1 MPLASCIQ
9 VSMETK
15 DPICGPYPGF
25 GPMMLRFESLA
36 SAISGR
42 KRAPPNRVENPAVR
56 AADPLR
62 KLLRLEKHSLLKLC
76 RAMKSC
82 LPAAMACLLQYL
94 NNRLVIP
101 LTGTG
106 AADSLSSKFDLATK
120 IDSFTALRADDPL
133 TFIARKLF
141 RRQLHV
147 DWLGLEELVIGHFSI
162 GQHLLLVLAFN
173 FRVHAFGQ
181 GLGRFACGHAHGLA
195 CFHINKGSGN
205 LAPVAKLESALAQAA
220 AGHDHH
226 GVRGA
231 TVDFNKGDDALAVL
245 ALGIFQTKFF
255 QAEHGHADAENLSG
269 TEMAVRCG
277 GIIKIFLQRLHCCGP
292 SSSAV
297 SGCRSALCACTTKL
311 VFSPAAVKVTRLGA
325 RSHRGAAHAGPGN
338 SFLTTGL
345 RLPSCETTI

>member
-205 LAPVAKLESALAQAA
+205 LAPVAKLESALAQTA
-220 AGHDHH
+220 AGNDHTASVAQRSISTKVTMRLRSLPW
-226 GVRGA
+226 GSSKPSFFRPNMAMRTPRTCPAQRWPCA
-231 TVDFNKGDDALAVL
+231 TAASSRYSCRDFIVAGPLL
-245 ALGIFQTKFF
+245 LPF
-255 QAEHGHADAENLSG
+255 QAVD
-269 TEMAVRCG
+269 R
-277 GIIKIFLQRLHCCGP
+277 HC
-292 SSSAV
+292 
-297 SGCRSALCACTTKL
+297 
-311 VFSPAAVKVTRLGA
+311 
-325 RSHRGAAHAGPGN
+325 AHAPQ
-338 SFLTTGL
+338 SWFSL
-345 RLPSCETTI
+345 RRR